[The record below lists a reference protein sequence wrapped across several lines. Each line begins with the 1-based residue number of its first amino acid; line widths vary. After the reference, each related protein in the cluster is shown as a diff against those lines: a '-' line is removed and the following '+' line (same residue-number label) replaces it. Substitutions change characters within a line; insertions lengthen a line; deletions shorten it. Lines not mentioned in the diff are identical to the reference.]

1 MVVLVKFSEK
11 LPWQRRGW
19 QCKQRWAES
28 EKNGLKVWTIRV
40 QEIFGQSGCNQ
51 GLYND
56 HDALPKGGEIQWD
69 QIESYLHGGFNWTES
84 SAETWTYICR
94 GCACTTGI
102 YVPPPKLHQWPV
114 CVCSALCT
122 VPLHFTHFL
131 LTALHCNALDIQC
144 IGYLQWPMHYPAVKW
159 REQSPDPHFS
169 LFDNTWL
176 CKEGQSTRNF
186 RQRPDV
192 STWCPFHIMPSSF
205 VVTFSQFL
213 WSAFIL
219 WNHLL
224 LNWSGRRSVSRQLI
238 GRHWY
243 YSNHLREVRI
253 SVPGTRSRTP
263 KQP

>member
-1 MVVLVKFSEK
+1 MNIYMPRLCMYY
-11 LPWQRRGW
+11 R
-19 QCKQRWAES
+19 
-28 EKNGLKVWTIRV
+28 N
-40 QEIFGQSGCNQ
+40 
-51 GLYND
+51 
-56 HDALPKGGEIQWD
+56 
-69 QIESYLHGGFNWTES
+69 
-84 SAETWTYICR
+84 ICAPAKTAPVAR
-94 GCACTTGI
+94 
-102 YVPPPKLHQWPV
+102 V
-114 CVCSALCT
+114 CVQCT
-122 VPLHFTHFL
+122 VYGAPAFYTFFTHCI
-131 LTALHCNALDIQC
+131 ALQC
-144 IGYLQWPMHYPAVKW
+144 TGYLMHWISAVTKLVRPMHYPAVKW

-186 RQRPDV
+186 RQRADV